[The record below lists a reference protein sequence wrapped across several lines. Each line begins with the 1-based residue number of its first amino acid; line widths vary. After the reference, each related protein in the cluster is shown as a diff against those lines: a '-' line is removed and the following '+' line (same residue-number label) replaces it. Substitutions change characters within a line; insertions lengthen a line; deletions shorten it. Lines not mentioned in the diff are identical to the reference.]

1 MAFVVIYD
9 ACVLYPNTLRDLL
22 VRVSLKGFVRAR
34 WTDMILDEVD
44 RNIAQD
50 YGITPEKL
58 QRRRVLM
65 NRAVRDCLITG
76 FEPLVEGLK
85 LPDPDDRHVLA
96 AAIRAGAQVIVT
108 NNRKDFPSDYLD
120 NWGIERKNADEFI
133 MDLMGLDDRVVYACV
148 HEIATSRRRPLQ
160 TFEDVLGQLERSG
173 LTESV
178 AALRLGPGAVSQ
190 CRIR

>member
-22 VRVSLKGFVRAR
+22 IRVSLNGFVRAR

-50 YGITPEKL
+50 YGISPAKL
-58 QRRRVLM
+58 QRRRALM
-65 NRAVRDCLITG
+65 NGAIRDCLVTG
-76 FEPLVEGLK
+76 FEPLIEGLK

-96 AAIRAGAQVIVT
+96 AAIQAGAQVVVT
-108 NNRKDFPSDYLD
+108 NNRKDFPPDYLN
-120 NWGIERKNADEFI
+120 NWGIERKGADEFVL
-133 MDLMGLDDRVVYACV
+133 DLIGLDDRVVYACV
-148 HEIATSRRRPLQ
+148 QEIATSRRRPPQ

-178 AALRLGPGAVSQ
+178 AALRLGPGAVS
-190 CRIR
+190 

>member
-22 VRVSLKGFVRAR
+22 IRVGLKNFVRAR

-50 YGITPEKL
+50 YDIAPAKL
-58 QRRRVLM
+58 QRRRALM
-65 NRAVRDCLITG
+65 NGAIRDCLVTG
-76 FEPLVEGLK
+76 FEPLIEGLK

-96 AAIRAGAQVIVT
+96 AAIHAGAQVIVT
-108 NNRKDFPSDYLD
+108 NNRKDFPPDYLGD
-120 NWGIERKNADEFI
+120 WGIERKNADEFV
-133 MDLMGLDDRVVYACV
+133 MDRMGLDDRVVYACIQ
-148 HEIATSRRRPLQ
+148 EIATSRRRAPN
-160 TFEDVLGQLERSG
+160 TFEDVLGQLEKSG

-178 AALRLGPGAVSQ
+178 AALRLGPGAVS
-190 CRIR
+190 